1 MVISKNKFASSFY
14 HSDKKT
20 IVSVY
25 KGRVNYDLAVEQ
37 AETLLDFYRNNEVEA
52 SLIDVSKMYGS
63 FVKLMDYYKE
73 GFPIAVQSGLK
84 RVAYV
89 VSDDIITANQITK
102 MELMA
107 SKFNVETRIF
117 KTQQL
122 AKDWLGIGIN

>member
-1 MVISKNKFASSFY
+1 M
-14 HSDKKT
+14 

-25 KGRVNYDLAVEQ
+25 KGRVNYDLAAEQ

-52 SLIDVSKMYGS
+52 SLVDVSKMYGS

-73 GFPIAVQSGLK
+73 GFPLAVQSGLK

-102 MELMA
+102 MELIA

-117 KTQQL
+117 KTQEL
-122 AKDWLGIGIN
+122 AKDWLDIEIN